1 MARRSPFL
9 INVTRLLRGGP
20 AYNEVI
26 TAPVDDLE
34 VSGSRV
40 VPGSDVVTEVTFEP
54 AGGAAVNVRG
64 TVTVQWEGPCRRCL
78 KDVRDVTKVDVLET
92 FEEDFDEGETY
103 PLVHSEVDLE
113 QMVREAVLPELPQ
126 APLCSEDCQGL
137 CPECGAN
144 RNEGPCGHEGAPA
157 DPRWAALDELR
168 EN

>member
-9 INVTRLLRGGP
+9 INVTPLLRGGSP
-20 AYNEVI
+20 RREVI
-26 TAPVDDLE
+26 TSPVADLE

-40 VPGSDVVTEVTFEP
+40 VPGNDITVDVTFEP
-54 AGGAAVNVRG
+54 GGGAAVNVRG
-64 TVTVQWEGPCRRCL
+64 TVNFEWEGQCRRCL
-78 KDVRDVTKVDVLET
+78 GDVRGVADVAVVET